1 LECNEEKRRE
11 DMQNIGMIDLTTSQ
25 VLKLKVVSD
34 IIQPNEGGHDMF
46 EMMLGKRKRSV
57 DENKN
62 SSLEPYP
69 IACVV
74 GTWR

>member
-25 VLKLKVVSD
+25 VLKPKVVSD

-57 DENKN
+57 DEN
-62 SSLEPYP
+62 
-69 IACVV
+69 I
-74 GTWR
+74 